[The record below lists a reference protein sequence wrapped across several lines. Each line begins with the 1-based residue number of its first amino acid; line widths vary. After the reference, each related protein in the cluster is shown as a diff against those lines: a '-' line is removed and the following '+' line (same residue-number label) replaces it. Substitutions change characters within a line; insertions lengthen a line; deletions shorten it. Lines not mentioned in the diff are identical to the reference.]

1 MKNTSLLIIVFIFTS
16 IQTSMAKGNQY
27 DFIIGTYTN
36 NTQSKGIYTLHC
48 DFENSKF
55 ETKIAA
61 DNVFDPS
68 YLALAPDKKFV
79 YSISERGD
87 KSTISSFYFDN
98 KTGSMSFLNRVAGQG
113 ADPCFVSVSKNHVIT
128 ANYTG
133 GNVCV
138 FGRNTDGTLTNAVQ
152 NVQHTGKSI
161 DANRQDKPHVHQAIF
176 SPDQKSLL
184 VNDLGTDFITSYS
197 YDKKSANKVL
207 TEFDK
212 LKVKAGSGPRH
223 LAFSKN
229 GAFIYLLQEMDGTVS
244 IIAYNKGK
252 LSLIEETTVVRRD
265 NISSGAADIHIS
277 PDGKFLYATNRG
289 NANDITAFGILN
301 GGKLKFVQQISV
313 LGIGPRNFTITKDG
327 KYILVANQKSNQI
340 VVFGRNKKTGELKET
355 GIKIDL
361 PSPVCLVQY

>member
-1 MKNTSLLIIVFIFTS
+1 
-16 IQTSMAKGNQY
+16 MAKVNKY
-27 DFIIGTYTN
+27 NFIIGTYTN

-61 DNVFDPS
+61 DNVLDPS
-68 YLALAPDKKFV
+68 YLALTSDKKFV
-79 YSISERGD
+79 YSISERGE
-87 KSTISSFYFDN
+87 KSTISSFAFND
-98 KTGSMSFLNRVAGQG
+98 KTGIMHFLNRVSGHG
-113 ADPCFVSVSKNHVIT
+113 ADPCFVSVSENHVIT

-138 FGRNTDGTLTNAVQ
+138 FVRKNDGTLSNAIQ

-161 DANRQDKPHVHQAIF
+161 DVNRQDKPHVHQAIF
-176 SPDQKSLL
+176 SPDKKFLL
-184 VNDLGTDFITSYS
+184 VNDLGTDYVTSYS
-197 YDKKSANKVL
+197 YDKKSTDKVL

-212 LKVKAGSGPRH
+212 LKVKSGSGPRH
-223 LAFSKN
+223 LVFSKN

-244 IIAYNKGK
+244 IIAFNKGK

-277 PDGKFLYATNRG
+277 PDDKFLYATNRG
-289 NANDITAFGILN
+289 NANDITVFKIQNDGR
-301 GGKLKFVQQISV
+301 LKYVQQISV
-313 LGIGPRNFTITKDG
+313 LGNGPRNFAITKDG
-327 KYILVANQKSNQI
+327 KYIFVANQRTNQI
-340 VVFGRNKKTGELKET
+340 VVFGRNKNTGKLIET

-361 PSPVCLVQY
+361 PSPVCLVAY